1 MQRVLLLFILSFT
14 AFFSCQSVGE
24 KRNQTQEW
32 ISEKGKVRVLCT
44 TEMVAALVNS
54 VGKEHV
60 STLVL
65 IKGELDPHSYE
76 PVKGDE
82 EKLLYADLVFH
93 NGLGLEHGPS
103 LRQYLKEN
111 PKAVAISDAIQKQQ
125 QERLIRIE
133 GTIDP
138 HIWMDIALFSE
149 GIKVVEQSL
158 VNLDPEHKDSY
169 QDNAKLAYRR
179 CQEKHS
185 NILKHMHSLPEH
197 RRFLVTS
204 HDAFNYFAKAYLAT
218 KDEQAS
224 YEWKKRVMAP
234 EGLAPEGR
242 LSLHDIK
249 NVVEHLKKYDIRC
262 IFPEANVNKDAIR
275 KVQSAS
281 LEKGID
287 VIISQSELYGDSMG
301 EEGKDLDCYLRMI
314 EHNANKI
321 VEELKQSIM
330 EE

>member
-1 MQRVLLLFILSFT
+1 MQRFFLFFILSCT
-14 AFFSCQSVGE
+14 AFFSCQSSGNQ
-24 KRNQTQEW
+24 RNETQEW
-32 ISEKGKVRVLCT
+32 ISEKEKVRVLCT

-60 STLVL
+60 SSLVL

-103 LRQYLKEN
+103 LRQYLN
-111 PKAVAISDAIQKQQ
+111 DSSKAVAISEDILKTQ

-138 HIWMDIALFSE
+138 HIWMNIALFAE
-149 GIKVVEQSL
+149 GIKVVERSL
-158 VNLDPEHKDSY
+158 INLDPEHKSSY
-169 QDNAKLAYRR
+169 QHNAKLAYER
-179 CQEKHS
+179 CQEKH
-185 NILKHMHSLPEH
+185 NKILKHTHSLPEH
-197 RRFLVTS
+197 RRYLVTS

-218 KDEQAS
+218 EDEQAD
-224 YEWKKRVMAP
+224 YKWKKRVMAP

-249 NVVEHLKKYDIRC
+249 NVVEHLEKHDICC
-262 IFPEANVNKDAIR
+262 IFPEANVNRDAIR

-281 LEKGID
+281 LEKGIR
-287 VIISQSELYGDSMG
+287 VMISKSELYGDSMG

-321 VEELKQSIM
+321 VEELNQSIM
-330 EE
+330 KE